1 MIKIEK
7 VSKKYGELEIFDELS
22 LTIPEN
28 EVTVILGPSGVGK
41 TTLLNMISKLDENF
55 TGEIIRNYNKL
66 SYVFQEDRLLKWKTV
81 EANIRFVLNNE
92 NKSIKSILE
101 LLELYDLR
109 YKKVKELSGGQMQR
123 VSIARAF
130 AYSSE
135 FIIMDEPFKS
145 LDIFLKIKIIRDFIK
160 LMENQKR
167 TILLVT
173 HDIREAL
180 LLGDNIYIMS
190 ANNKHS
196 FKKIRIEIAKKGRQL
211 DDDEMMKY
219 EKEIYK
225 KLKI

>member
-1 MIKIEK
+1 MIKIK
-7 VSKKYGELEIFDELS
+7 KISKRYGELEIFKNLS
-22 LTIPEN
+22 LIIPEN

-41 TTLLNMISKLDENF
+41 TTLLNMISKLDEDF
-55 TGEIIRNYNKL
+55 TGEIERRYNNL
-66 SYVFQEDRLLKWKTV
+66 SYVFQEERLLKWKTV
-81 EANIRFVLNNE
+81 EENIKFVLKNDNE
-92 NKSIKSILE
+92 SINDILE
-101 LLELYDLR
+101 LLELNNLKN
-109 YKKVKELSGGQMQR
+109 KKVKELSGGQMQR

-130 AYSSE
+130 AYSSD

-180 LLGDNIYIMS
+180 FLGDTIYMIS
-190 ANNKHS
+190 SNNKN
-196 FKKIRIEIAKKGRQL
+196 KLEEMRINIAKKDRHL
-211 DDDEMMKY
+211 EDDKMIKY

-225 KLKI
+225 KLRI

>member
-1 MIKIEK
+1 MIKIK
-7 VSKKYGELEIFDELS
+7 KISKRYGELEIFKNLS
-22 LTIPEN
+22 LIIPEN

-41 TTLLNMISKLDENF
+41 TTLLNMISKLDEDF
-55 TGEIIRNYNKL
+55 TGEIERRYNNL
-66 SYVFQEDRLLKWKTV
+66 SYVFQEERLLKWKTV
-81 EANIRFVLNNE
+81 EENIKFVLKNDNE
-92 NKSIKSILE
+92 SINDILE
-101 LLELYDLR
+101 LLELYNLKN
-109 YKKVKELSGGQMQR
+109 KKVKELSGGQMQR

-130 AYSSE
+130 AYSSD

-180 LLGDNIYIMS
+180 FLGDTIYMIS
-190 ANNKHS
+190 SNNKN
-196 FKKIRIEIAKKGRQL
+196 KLEEMRINIAKKDRHL
-211 DDDEMMKY
+211 EDDKMIKY

-225 KLKI
+225 KLRI